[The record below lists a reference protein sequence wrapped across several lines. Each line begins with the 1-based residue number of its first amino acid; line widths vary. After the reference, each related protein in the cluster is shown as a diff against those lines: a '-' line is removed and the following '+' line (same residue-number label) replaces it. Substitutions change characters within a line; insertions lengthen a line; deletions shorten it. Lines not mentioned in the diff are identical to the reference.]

1 MGEACIDIA
10 TCPIYNATVLTYDL
24 YISMSILMRKL
35 IKKLKKQQQL
45 LNGTAD
51 TRPSCFSERQKT
63 DRSEPCL
70 PPPLPKS
77 CISKLRPAASQY
89 RACSSQSSPS
99 SLHKQSLFF
108 TVTPVL
114 AQYYEHTV
122 YLAVGK
128 VPSPPE
134 IRSY

>member
-35 IKKLKKQQQL
+35 IKKFEKQQQL

-51 TRPSCFSERQKT
+51 TRPSCFSERQINL
-63 DRSEPCL
+63 SHA
-70 PPPLPKS
+70 PPQKS
-77 CISKLRPAASQY
+77 CISKLRPAAPQY

-114 AQYYEHTV
+114 AQYYYEHTV